1 MENKK
6 INLDMET
13 DEILAEYAEY
23 LSENWAEEY
32 DSILE
37 ELNHSEPDGEAD
49 VKKKPQSRK
58 KSVFSN
64 HILKAAILIGVIV
77 VVGCVIP
84 VTEVSAWRIWN
95 LEFLFEQQGDH
106 VDVDIEGRTA
116 FPQYYVDKVPEGY
129 TVVEEDVSNIRYYI
143 KYEDEKGQFIILTQI
158 KKDAFKKHDDAE
170 DVKAYEELIGDF
182 RFRVLD
188 TEGYTMLE
196 ATTDTV
202 VMIINSNATYSEVE
216 QFIYLLREY

>member
-6 INLDMET
+6 IDLDMET

-37 ELNHSEPDGEAD
+37 ELNHSEQNGEQDA
-49 VKKKPQSRK
+49 KKKSHSRK

-116 FPQYYVDKVPEGY
+116 FPQYHVDKVPEGY
-129 TVVEEDVSNIRYYI
+129 TVAEEDVSPTRYYV
-143 KYEDEKGQFIILTQI
+143 KYEDEEGHFILFTQM
-158 KKDAFKKHDDAE
+158 KKETIKKHDDAE
-170 DVKAYEELIGDF
+170 NVKTYDELIGDF
-182 RFRVLD
+182 RFHVL
-188 TEGYTMLE
+188 EAEAYTMLE

-202 VMIINSNATYSEVE
+202 VMVINSNATFSEIE